1 MQNSQ
6 KWEQLKQSK
15 SRGAICQIFLPR
27 ETAIMSP
34 ISTGGDGGG
43 NAGKASLVF
52 KEKRGKQ
59 ILKEVPRDVPG
70 GPVAKTLSSQC
81 RGPRF
86 DPWSGS

>member
-1 MQNSQ
+1 
-6 KWEQLKQSK
+6 
-15 SRGAICQIFLPR
+15 
-27 ETAIMSP
+27 MSP

-70 GPVAKTLSSQC
+70 GPVAKTPYTQC
-81 RGPRF
+81 RGPECINGVCVCLHSSHYSLSLF
-86 DPWSGS
+86 SFLVTLSGI

>member
-1 MQNSQ
+1 
-6 KWEQLKQSK
+6 
-15 SRGAICQIFLPR
+15 
-27 ETAIMSP
+27 MSP

-86 DPWSGS
+86 NPWSGSWIPHATTGTQSSQINK